1 MRWSYLLLVV
11 SILSSAPAADALK
24 FAGGDMVSIDSPIAD
39 DLFVGGKVVRI
50 NAPVDSAFIAGG
62 EVTISGPIKGDLV
75 VAGGVVDLSS
85 DVGGKVVAAGGTV
98 NLSGGVARNVV
109 IAGGQVRILPS
120 ANIGMDAAIAGADVY
135 HAGDVA
141 GTLWVSAGDFEDE
154 GTAGMVKF
162 SIWERDEDPFRPDQ
176 FITTFSLLMILGF
189 LLVGVSSLRLFPEVY
204 YAVDRAVM
212 RSPASRALLGIGLIA
227 ASMILI
233 VISILTLVGIPLGI
247 ILLALLVAALL
258 LADLFVS
265 FSLGRRI
272 GSEMKR
278 DMGDLQAFVL
288 GYAVLSILFLIPYLG
303 PILKLLTVSLGFGG
317 IVSALNEGR
326 RRGL

>member
-1 MRWSYLLLVV
+1 MRWSYLLLVA
-11 SILSSAPAADALK
+11 SILSCAPAADALK
-24 FAGGDMVSIDSPIAD
+24 FAGGDLVSIDSPIAD
-39 DLFVGGKVVRI
+39 DLFAGGKAVRI

-62 EVTISGPIKGDLV
+62 DVIINGPIKGDLV
-75 VAGGVVDLSS
+75 VAGGVVELNCE
-85 DVGGKVVAAGGTV
+85 VGGKVVVAGGIV
-98 NLSGGVARNVV
+98 NLSGDVARNVV
-109 IAGGQVRILPS
+109 IAGGEVRILPS

-141 GTLWVSAGDFEDE
+141 GTLWVSAGNFENE

-162 SIWERDEDPFRPDQ
+162 SIWERGEDALRPEP

-189 LLVGVSSLRLFPEVY
+189 LLLGVSSLRLFPGVY
-204 YAVDRAVM
+204 SAVDREVM
-212 RSPASRALLGIGLIA
+212 KSPARKALLGIGLIA

-247 ILLALLVAALL
+247 ILLALFVAALL

-278 DMGDLQAFVL
+278 DMGDIQAFVL

-303 PILKLLTVSLGFGG
+303 PILKILTVSLGFGG